1 MSRKPRSKKC
11 TVDGIEFDSMSEA
24 CFYCWCVEAKR
35 LNVIESF
42 ALQPHWDLLDKVTY
56 QKAKQLKTK
65 VRYDTRVLLNGCSYT
80 ADFSVAVMIDR
91 DIGLYSNG
99 EEILLH
105 EIPYKYIPPAK
116 HIKRYTIDVKGE
128 RMHVGSSTNFSLIQ
142 KLMHHVHGIY
152 VNKVVCGK
160 FFAVNGMP
168 RRLPGGCYMKIDST
182 KLYACWQKQFVGCRY
197 IDEVWQNS
205 YGETK

>member
-11 TVDGIEFDSMSEA
+11 TIDGIEFDSMSEA

-35 LNVIESF
+35 LNVIKSF
-42 ALQPHWDLLDKVTY
+42 ALQPHWELLDKVTY

-80 ADFSVAVMIDR
+80 ADFSVYSKHELH
-91 DIGLYSNG
+91 GLVQPREWSHG
-99 EEILLH
+99 DSMS
-105 EIPYKYIPPAK
+105 PYALGYEL
-116 HIKRYTIDVKGE
+116 DVKGE

-142 KLMHHVHGIY
+142 KLMHYIYGIY
-152 VNKVVCGK
+152 VNKVVCGP
-160 FFAVNGMP
+160 FFKQNGMP
-168 RRLPGGCYMKIDST
+168 RNLPEGCYMKSDSS